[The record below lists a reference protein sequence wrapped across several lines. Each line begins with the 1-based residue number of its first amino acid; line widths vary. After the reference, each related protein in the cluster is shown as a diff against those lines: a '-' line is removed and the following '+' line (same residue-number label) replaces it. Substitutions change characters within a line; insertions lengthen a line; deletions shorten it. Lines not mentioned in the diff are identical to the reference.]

1 MKNIQGRDGDTAL
14 MKSKRRK
21 RALTIICIGIAVIA
35 VGIGGFFA
43 FTAYQ
48 INQIPKM
55 KFEDM
60 LAYTTKSN
68 KKALVAVGIIQNGE
82 ASYTLYG
89 ENGTTLPQAEH
100 IYEIGSLT
108 KTFTVSL
115 LYKAVSEGRI
125 SLDDN
130 INKYLD
136 LPVKDYYPTIRRLIT
151 HSSGYKGYYFE
162 TQMVSN
168 FFRGRN
174 DFYGISKTQLIERI
188 GKIDL
193 ENRDCNFNYSNF
205 GIAVVGAV
213 LSEIYEEDYPTII
226 NEYIAEEFGLENT
239 KISDGSG
246 DLGNYWDWAENDAY
260 MPAGALTST
269 IEDMLKYAQL
279 QMNEMPEYLSDTHET
294 LAKVNATS
302 ESNAKMNI
310 HMDSMGAAW
319 IIDTGNNIIW
329 HNGGT
334 DDYNCYL
341 GFDLNK
347 QIAVVVLSDLSPNYR
362 IPATV
367 MGVKLLTDLQKGLK

>member
-1 MKNIQGRDGDTAL
+1 MTV
-14 MKSKRRK
+14 
-21 RALTIICIGIAVIA
+21 ICIIIAVIA

-43 FTAYQ
+43 FTSYQ

-55 KFEDM
+55 TFEDM
-60 LAYTTKSN
+60 LTYTTKN
-68 KKALVAVGIIQNGE
+68 NENAIIAVGIIQNGE

-89 ENGTTLPQAEH
+89 ENGTTLSQTEH
-100 IYEIGSLT
+100 VYEIGSLT

-115 LYKAVSEGRI
+115 LFKATSEGKVN
-125 SLDDN
+125 LDDN
-130 INKYLD
+130 IDQYLD
-136 LPVKDYYPTIRRLIT
+136 LPEKDYYPTIRRLIT
-151 HSSGYKGYYFE
+151 HTSGYKGYYFE
-162 TQMVSN
+162 TQMISN
-168 FFRGRN
+168 FFHGRS
-174 DFYGISKTQLIERI
+174 DFYGISKEQMIERI

-193 ENRDCNFNYSNF
+193 EDRDYDFNYSNF

-213 LSEIYEEDYPTII
+213 LSEIYEEDYATII
-226 NEYIAEEFGLENT
+226 NDYITEELGLNNT

-246 DLGNYWDWAENDAY
+246 DLGNYWDWSKNDAY

-279 QMNEMPEYLSDTHET
+279 QMNEMPEYLSDTHEV
-294 LAKVNATS
+294 LAEVNATS
-302 ESNAKMNI
+302 GSNAKMNI
-310 HMDSMGAAW
+310 HMDSIGAAW

-347 QIAVVVLSDLSPNYR
+347 QIAVVVLSNLSPNYR

-367 MGVKLLTDLQKGLK
+367 MGVELLTDLQKESNGD